1 MLQIKEMKES
11 YTKYAYYTHNGC
23 YIPDWN
29 TIILMLH
36 ENMHIARTY
45 STVMLQVNRHFTYQ
59 TRNIWWHYG
68 HTLQ

>member
-1 MLQIKEMKES
+1 MLQIKEIKES

-36 ENMHIARTY
+36 ENMHITRTY
-45 STVMLQVNRHFTYQ
+45 SNVVFSLFFLFLLSRHWIIIKKQ
-59 TRNIWWHYG
+59 KSM
-68 HTLQ
+68 